1 MKAILSIKP
10 EFVEKIVSGE
20 KKYEYRKKIF
30 KQEIDSVII
39 YATKPV
45 GMFVGEFKIKD
56 VVHGDLKKV
65 WEKTYKQSGI
75 SHKYFNK
82 YFFNH
87 NEAYAL
93 EIEDL
98 IVYDNPVEPNNIID
112 GFKAPQSFCYL
123 KDLEKMNKLNVY
135 KK

>member
-30 KQEIDSVII
+30 KQNIESVII

-45 GMFVGEFKIKD
+45 GMFIGEFKVKD
-56 VVHGDLKKV
+56 VVHGDLENV
-65 WEKTYKQSGI
+65 WEKTYRESGI
-75 SHKYFNK
+75 SQKYFNK
-82 YFFNH
+82 YFSNH
-87 NEAYAL
+87 DKAYAL
-93 EIEDL
+93 EIKDL
-98 IVYDNPVEPNNIID
+98 IVYDKPVEPSIIIEN
-112 GFKAPQSFCYL
+112 FKAPQSFCYL
-123 KDLEKMNKLNVY
+123 RDFEKVNKINGL